1 MSKASKKETL
11 KVKLQARALY
21 ESGKYNNQ
29 EEICE
34 AIKKSGGSLTRKTL
48 AKYIDEDPNDVWQA
62 QGKPQQ
68 NLQQAKEQHKPAIK
82 EIVEK
87 VLEIQAE
94 KVQENNNT
102 PPQKSSLEIRKEQVR
117 ENAMQTDEIVNAIAD
132 QFFEEEKLRSFVLS
146 TGLLAMH
153 RIRQVLLTNKQYY
166 DGKEQQTGLQTS
178 THYLRMVQA
187 IDTIAGTL
195 GFGNQK
201 GGLTVAIQNNNNQAN
216 SQSGEGMKDNKLYS
230 TVQEDPEYQEFV
242 LKQAEKFKKS

>member
-1 MSKASKKETL
+1 MPKASKEETL

-21 ESGKYNNQ
+21 ESGKYKKQ

-34 AIKKSGGSLTRKTL
+34 AIKNSGGSLTRKTL
-48 AKYIDEDPNDVWQA
+48 AKYIDEDPNDVWQV
-62 QGKPQQ
+62 QGNPQQ
-68 NLQQAKEQHKPAIK
+68 RRQEAKEQHKPAIK

-102 PPQKSSLEIRKEQVR
+102 PPQKTSLEIRKEQAK

-132 QFFEEEKLRSFVLS
+132 QFFEEERLRKFVLS

-166 DGKEQQTGLQTS
+166 DGKEQQIGLQTS
-178 THYLRMVQA
+178 THYLRMTQA
-187 IDTIAGTL
+187 IDTIAGTF

-201 GGLTVAIQNNNNQAN
+201 GGLNLVIQNNNNQTS
-216 SQSGEGMKDNKLYS
+216 SQGGDDKPKTIKEPLIVFEPHYADNK
-230 TVQEDPEYQEFV
+230 D
-242 LKQAEKFKKS
+242 